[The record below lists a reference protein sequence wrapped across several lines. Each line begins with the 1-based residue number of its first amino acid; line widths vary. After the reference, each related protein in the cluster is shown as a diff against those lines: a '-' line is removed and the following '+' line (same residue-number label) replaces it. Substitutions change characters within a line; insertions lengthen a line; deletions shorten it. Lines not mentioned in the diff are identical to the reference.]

1 MVQSAE
7 RQTWNQVLLTQGE
20 RDVLSRVA
28 RGLTNQEIAEALSY
42 SSSSVKLFLH
52 QACAKLGARNRAQAV
67 LLALR
72 KGAISPQ
79 DAFSLDEVADLLS
92 SLSPHYLTAVVSL
105 LREEPGPS

>member
-7 RQTWNQVLLTQGE
+7 RQAWKQVFLTRGE

-28 RGLTNQEIAEALSY
+28 RGLSNQEIAEALSY
-42 SSSSVKLFLH
+42 SSSSVKLLLH

-72 KGAISPQ
+72 KGALSPQ
-79 DAFSLDEVADLLS
+79 DAFSLEELADLLS
-92 SLSPHYLTAVVSL
+92 SLGPHDLAAVVSL
-105 LREEPGPS
+105 LCEEHGPS